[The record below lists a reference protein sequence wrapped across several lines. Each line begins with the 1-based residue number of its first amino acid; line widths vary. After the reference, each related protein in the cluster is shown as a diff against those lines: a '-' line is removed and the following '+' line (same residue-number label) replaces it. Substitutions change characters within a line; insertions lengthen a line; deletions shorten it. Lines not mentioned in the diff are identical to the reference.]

1 MNQQTTFPDEVI
13 LLVSYPK
20 SGSTWLRFLIGNYLT
35 NGQCDFT
42 NYHQIVP
49 DIHYNPEQLEKI
61 SDGPIKFIKSH
72 WPFTPDSK
80 KVIYIVRDGRDVALS
95 YYFHFLRKGK
105 QATWFFKE
113 FLELFNTTSTLD
125 KFTLWS
131 HHVNEWLDNAPKDF
145 MLVRYED
152 MQTNTNAELIRV
164 LEFADIPVNQQT
176 VTTAVEA
183 AQFKRMQQLEKQ
195 QRSFDPTLAGSAPN
209 QYAVRSGKVGESKS
223 YFSDELMAQFIEV
236 HGSALERLGYLKET
250 PKRISSD
257 DAQITKSLL
266 VKSPAMCHLR
276 HQTLKQ
282 GPDFI
287 FIGGQKCGSTS
298 MYNYLIEH
306 PKILPATKKQVHFF
320 DRYFDKGI
328 DWYLA
333 QFPAIRQ
340 DDITGEATPSYLFH
354 PLVPQLVSKFLP
366 EVKLIVVLRNPVDR
380 LISHYNMLLRK
391 NTESLSLE
399 AALACEIERTQF
411 DWNKIIM
418 GETYDYK
425 TYNRYSYLSR
435 GIYVEQLK
443 RWMTLV
449 AKEQFIILTSEE
461 FFRSPATILNQVF
474 EFLGLSH
481 YQLDEYIPYGKAVYP
496 AISQSI
502 RHTLAEFYRP
512 YNQQLEEYLGMSFH
526 WDSVEEDSTEINAN
540 LQNILVSYQQKRATM
555 LTQLSAEKGSQK
567 SLPILCESE
576 KSGGDFSPKKIE
588 GNLDLNNIV
597 LTGIPRSGTT
607 LTCYLLNKLPNTVA
621 LNEPIAYR
629 RIEPLSNHQEMCAYI
644 CRFFEQMRDSIYHH
658 KIAESKTVNGKIT
671 DNMASEQFGKG
682 STTREWVASSEDKK
696 FFIEKELI
704 NDFLLIIKKPVIF
717 TMVLE
722 QLIQYFPVY
731 AIIRNPLS
739 VLASWS
745 NVPLD
750 IREGRSPAEKWDAM
764 LARNLAQQPDRIARQ
779 LYLLSWYYEK
789 YHRYLPTNV
798 ILRYEDIIAS
808 GGQTLSMITPKASQ
822 LNESLE
828 NKNLNQL
835 YDRELMLVLG
845 ERLLKS
851 EGAFWEFYTKESVSS
866 ILDACET
873 LKSHQATF
881 TPNKEVSVKEPSVQS
896 LMIHQI
902 VTQLNTKNNADALA
916 LLEKTIIAKPNLA
929 GLDYGKALVLARLGQ
944 TDKAIETLKQLLTV
958 MPTHQLGRR
967 LLSNLP
973 KN

>member
-1 MNQQTTFPDEVI
+1 MNQQTTFPNDVI
-13 LLVSYPK
+13 FLVSYPK

-61 SDGPIKFIKSH
+61 SDGPIIKFIKSH

-236 HGSALERLGYLKET
+236 HGSALERLGYL
-250 PKRISSD
+250 
-257 DAQITKSLL
+257 
-266 VKSPAMCHLR
+266 
-276 HQTLKQ
+276 
-282 GPDFI
+282 
-287 FIGGQKCGSTS
+287 QK
-298 MYNYLIEH
+298 
-306 PKILPATKKQVHFF
+306 K
-320 DRYFDKGI
+320 
-328 DWYLA
+328 
-333 QFPAIRQ
+333 
-340 DDITGEATPSYLFH
+340 
-354 PLVPQLVSKFLP
+354 
-366 EVKLIVVLRNPVDR
+366 
-380 LISHYNMLLRK
+380 
-391 NTESLSLE
+391 
-399 AALACEIERTQF
+399 
-411 DWNKIIM
+411 
-418 GETYDYK
+418 
-425 TYNRYSYLSR
+425 
-435 GIYVEQLK
+435 
-443 RWMTLV
+443 
-449 AKEQFIILTSEE
+449 
-461 FFRSPATILNQVF
+461 
-474 EFLGLSH
+474 
-481 YQLDEYIPYGKAVYP
+481 
-496 AISQSI
+496 
-502 RHTLAEFYRP
+502 
-512 YNQQLEEYLGMSFH
+512 
-526 WDSVEEDSTEINAN
+526 
-540 LQNILVSYQQKRATM
+540 ATM

-567 SLPILCESE
+567 SLSILCESE
-576 KSGGDFSPKKIE
+576 KSGGDSSPKKIE

-629 RIEPLSNHQEMCAYI
+629 HIEPLSNYQEMCAYI

-696 FFIEKELI
+696 FFIEKELTK
-704 NDFLLIIKKPVIF
+704 DFLLIIKKPVIF

-750 IREGRSPAEKWDAM
+750 IREGRSPAEKWDTM
-764 LARNLAQQPDRIARQ
+764 LARNLAQQPDQIARQ

-789 YHRYLPTNV
+789 YHRYLPTNA
-798 ILRYEDIIAS
+798 ILRYEDIIAF

-835 YDRELMLVLG
+835 YDRE
-845 ERLLKS
+845 
-851 EGAFWEFYTKESVSS
+851 
-866 ILDACET
+866 
-873 LKSHQATF
+873 
-881 TPNKEVSVKEPSVQS
+881 
-896 LMIHQI
+896 
-902 VTQLNTKNNADALA
+902 
-916 LLEKTIIAKPNLA
+916 
-929 GLDYGKALVLARLGQ
+929 
-944 TDKAIETLKQLLTV
+944 
-958 MPTHQLGRR
+958 
-967 LLSNLP
+967 
-973 KN
+973 